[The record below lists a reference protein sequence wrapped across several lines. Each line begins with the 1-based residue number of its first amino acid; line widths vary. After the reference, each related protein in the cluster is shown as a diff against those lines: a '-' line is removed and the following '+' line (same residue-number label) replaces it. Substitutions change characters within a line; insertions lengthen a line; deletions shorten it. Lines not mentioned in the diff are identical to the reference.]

1 MASRRLQ
8 FSVFSHAF
16 REASR
21 SALIWSAVMAA
32 AGLLLLLV
40 HPLLRPALMGPL
52 PEWAAL
58 LLGVPAQAA
67 GLESQRAW
75 WLTAAFNLV
84 LPVLMILYSV
94 RRGSGLMAREE
105 ERGSLGFLLSAP
117 LPRSL
122 LVLEMF
128 AALLLL
134 LLFPAAA
141 VWLSSILTG
150 YIDPRPA
157 LGLFLLGLAFGAPA
171 FALGAVTGRQMVSQ
185 NIVLAAALLT
195 FLLDRLAQNSPA
207 EAVLRLFSPF
217 SYYDAIKLGG
227 GLAAP
232 VMVLLGLSLLA
243 FVVGWMIFNNRD
255 LQI

>member
-16 REASR
+16 REAR
-21 SALIWSAVMAA
+21 RPALIWSAVMAA
-32 AGLLLLLV
+32 AVLLLLLA
-40 HPLLRPALMGPL
+40 HPLLRTALAGPL
-52 PEWAAL
+52 PGWAAL
-58 LLGVPAQAA
+58 LLGVPAVDS
-67 GLESQRAW
+67 GLENQRAW

-94 RRGSGLMAREE
+94 RLGSVLMAREE
-105 ERGSLGFLLSAP
+105 ERGSLGFLLSTP

-128 AALLLL
+128 AALLVLL
-134 LLFPAAA
+134 LIPTMA
-141 VWLSSILTG
+141 VWLACTLTG
-150 YIDPRPA
+150 YFDPRLA
-157 LGLFLLGLAFGAPA
+157 LGLFLLGLTFGAPA
-171 FALGAVTGRQMVSQ
+171 FALGAVTGRQMISQ
-185 NIVLAAALLT
+185 NIVLAVALLT
-195 FLLDRLAQNSPA
+195 FLLDRLAKNSPA

-217 SYYDAIKLGG
+217 SYYGTILGG

-232 VMVLLGLSLLA
+232 VLVLLGLSLLA
-243 FVVGWMIFNNRD
+243 FVLGGMIFNHRD